1 MVSIKQLQIK
11 SCSYLDKMSHRI
23 TPSES
28 VFQHVVKLR
37 IIPTGKQAQI
47 SIIGR
52 EVTKLHVQ
60 FDKKIRHGQKKKTVL
75 EITLFKART
84 ILEITQKV
92 SNQVNKDHAVSTQS
106 V

>member
-1 MVSIKQLQIK
+1 
-11 SCSYLDKMSHRI
+11 MSHRI
-23 TPSES
+23 TPPES

-37 IIPTGKQAQI
+37 IIPTRKQAQL

-60 FDKKIRHGQKKKTVL
+60 FDKKIRQNGQKKRTVL

-84 ILEITQKV
+84 ILEITQTLK
-92 SNQVNKDHAVSTQS
+92 SSQQ
-106 V
+106 